1 MSQQNVNIKS
11 GAIAKENLSLE
22 VTTHCNSNCSHCF
35 VRAVN
40 AKCSELPEA
49 MAKDIVL
56 EGFRL
61 GYRCLH
67 LTGGEPFLWNGIFK
81 TLDYASSLGFEK
93 ILINTNGSLLTDEI
107 VNRLSDYNGLS
118 ISVSLD
124 GQEPQHDRIRGKGSH
139 RQAICSIEKVLDANI
154 DLHIFTTVSKSLLP
168 VLPSFADEIYNKL
181 SSIKSIT
188 LIQLI
193 RASKDD
199 FRLSHELLDPDD
211 FLKLVRMVSIL
222 NLCGYRTDILNNPLS
237 TVVSHLHKMPGVPGS
252 TPLVRNGH
260 LIIMANRNI
269 TLSHSART
277 SFGKYK
283 FGMIRE
289 VLNSD
294 GYRLANAPDDATC
307 PACRHAKVCNKNGMI
322 RPSEW
327 FRDMY
332 AEVPY
337 CKRVL
342 GNAAI

>member
-1 MSQQNVNIKS
+1 MSQQNENIKS

-22 VTTHCNSNCSHCF
+22 VTTHCNSSCPHCF
-35 VRAVN
+35 VHAVN
-40 AKCSELPEA
+40 AKCSELPET
-49 MAKDIVL
+49 MTRDIIL
-56 EGFRL
+56 EGFNL

-107 VNRLSDYNGLS
+107 VNRLSGYEGLS

-124 GQEPQHDRIRGKGSH
+124 GLEPQHDRIRGKGSH

-154 DLHIFTTVSKSLLP
+154 DLYIFTTVSKSLLT
-168 VLPSFADEIYNKL
+168 VLPHFAVEIYEKF
-181 SSIKSIT
+181 SAIKSIT

-199 FRLSHELLDPDD
+199 FKLSHELLDPDD

-222 NLCGYRTDILNNPLS
+222 NLCGYRTDILNNPLA
-237 TVVSHLHKMPGVPGS
+237 TVVANVLKIQGIPGS
-252 TPLVRNGH
+252 APLKRNGH
-260 LIIMANRNI
+260 LMIMADKNI
-269 TLSHSART
+269 ALTHSART
-277 SFGKYK
+277 SFGKYQ
-283 FGMIRE
+283 FGMIQQ

-294 GYRLANAPDDATC
+294 GYRIANAPDNVTC
-307 PACRHAKVCNKNGMI
+307 PACRHAKICQENGMAC
-322 RPSEW
+322 PSEW
-327 FRDMY
+327 YRDMY
-332 AEVPY
+332 PEVPY

-342 GNAAI
+342 DKATA